1 MKTVRSIFAL
11 VLLVVMFSSCDDS
24 DCKDC
29 EMDGDYI
36 GERCG
41 DALKE
46 MEGVSGVK
54 CK

>member
-11 VLLVVMFSSCDDS
+11 VLLIVFVSSCDDS

-29 EMDGDYI
+29 SVNGDFI
-36 GERCG
+36 GELCG
-41 DALKE
+41 DDLKE
-46 MEGVSGVK
+46 AESTSGVK